1 MAEVQRESRR
11 LHRLIG
17 RGRDES
23 TPFYVGV
30 AVLLGV
36 AVAVGLVVGIAYAA
50 YELA

>member
-1 MAEVQRESRR
+1 MAEIQRESRR

-17 RGRDES
+17 RGRDET
-23 TPFYVGV
+23 TPFSMGV

-36 AVAVGLVVGIAYAA
+36 AVAVGLIVGIAFAA